1 MASAGLFV
9 PLIAYFDI
17 LDTQY
22 TRTCGLSCAQCR
34 VFFHQLKSSLFMQ
47 PEKHNHI
54 AWAGFTV
61 FTMKRCKG
69 ILNERI
75 LWNSYRGVTS
85 QQTWKSFHVESKHRN
100 HSASAM
106 AKYLIQLDYEIY
118 VTVAGSWRMTKSVT
132 SYDKEAERPVLVVT
146 W

>member
-1 MASAGLFV
+1 MCAVPCFLSSTQVQFIHAARKTQSHCLSGL
-9 PLIAYFDI
+9 Y
-17 LDTQY
+17 
-22 TRTCGLSCAQCR
+22 GLYNE
-34 VFFHQLKSSLFMQ
+34 KMQ
-47 PEKHNHI
+47 
-54 AWAGFTV
+54 
-61 FTMKRCKG
+61 R
-69 ILNERI
+69 NERI
-75 LWNSYRGVTS
+75 LWNCYRGVTS

-146 W
+146 